1 MLPLPPGWEEKRDPT
16 GKSYFVDHNTH
27 TTSWTRPAAAAP
39 PQPPARPAYAQPV
52 QAAPLPPGWEEKRD
66 PTGKS
71 YFVDHNTHTTSWTRP
86 QAPRPAAPQQ
96 PMALLVGCNYPG
108 SSAELRGCVN
118 DVLRMRALLLGQGFP
133 EQQIV
138 ILRDDRGGQQRPTRR
153 AITEG
158 LRWLAAGA
166 GRGDSLFF
174 HFSGHGSQERDRT
187 GDEADGYDETIVPCD
202 YKSAGQITDDELHA
216 ILVRPLPDGAR
227 LTSIMD
233 CCHSGTGL
241 DLPYCFTPGRGWQTD
256 DVPCFSRGDVQLFS
270 GCEDDQCSADTYA
283 NAAAGGAMTNAF
295 LKALAENPMPL
306 YRTSSPRSTGSCG
319 ARASSR
325 SRS

>member
-1 MLPLPPGWEEKRDPT
+1 
-16 GKSYFVDHNTH
+16 
-27 TTSWTRPAAAAP
+27 
-39 PQPPARPAYAQPV
+39 
-52 QAAPLPPGWEEKRD
+52 
-66 PTGKS
+66 
-71 YFVDHNTHTTSWTRP
+71 
-86 QAPRPAAPQQ
+86 
-96 PMALLVGCNYPG
+96 ALLVGCNYPG

-306 YRTSSPRSTGSCG
+306 YPDFLTALHRELRRKGFKQKPQLSSSQRFDLNQRVFSLTEGFIPNSNQTIGRRPGMRRKKSRRRGRG
-319 ARASSR
+319 AGVGMETMLAAGIGAAVLSSLF
-325 SRS
+325 